1 MSIATQGARCRSPA
15 RPIFLATIK
24 RKPMARKACL
34 GFECVKKI
42 PDALLGSADHNA
54 RIDRQKKEKVVQI
67 GRDAPQTEIFRF
79 S

>member
-1 MSIATQGARCRSPA
+1 MSIATQGARRRSPA
-15 RPIFLATIK
+15 RLIVLATIK
-24 RKPMARKACL
+24 RKPMACKACL
-34 GFECVKKI
+34 GFERIEKI

-67 GRDAPQTEIFRF
+67 GRDTTQTEIFRF